1 MKATRALVTAL
12 RSTAARLEQG
22 SRYQWGHFGM
32 CNCGH
37 LVETVCGIAPA
48 RIHELALDGTGDWEA
63 IANAYCPTSGYA
75 IDDVVAQLLALGM
88 TTQDIGHLEKLDDPA
103 VLDALPGGKRWLQRN
118 HREDVVAYMRAWSDL
133 LEPAIVDDELA
144 DVRLSA

>member
-1 MKATRALVTAL
+1 MAHASRVLVTAL
-12 RSTAARLEQG
+12 RSTAARLDLG
-22 SRYQWGHFGM
+22 SPYQWGHLGM

-48 RIHELALDGTGDWEA
+48 QIHRIALDGTGDWEA

-75 IDDVVAQLLALGM
+75 IDDVVTELLALGLS
-88 TTQDIGHLEKLDDPA
+88 TADIGHLEKLDDPA
-103 VLDALPGGKRWLQRN
+103 VLAALPGGRRWLRRN
-118 HREDVVAYMRAWSDL
+118 QREDVVAYMRAWADV
-133 LEPAIVDDELA
+133 LEAAIVED

>member
-1 MKATRALVTAL
+1 MPSPAVVIAL
-12 RSTAARLEQG
+12 RATAARLDRG
-22 SRYQWGHFGM
+22 APYQWGHFGM

-75 IDDVVAQLLALGM
+75 IDDVITTLLELGL
-88 TTQDIGHLEKLDDPA
+88 TTDDLSHLEKLDDPA
-103 VLDALPGGKRWLQRN
+103 VLEALPGGKRWLVRN
-118 HREDVVAYMRAWSDL
+118 QREDVVAYLRAWADL
-133 LEPAIVDDELA
+133 LECSLGEA
-144 DVRLSA
+144 RLSA

>member
-1 MKATRALVTAL
+1 MTSAALAVAL
-12 RSTAARLEQG
+12 RTTADRLDRG
-22 SRYQWGHFGM
+22 SQYQWGHLGM

-48 RIHELALDGTGDWEA
+48 QIHRIALLDGTGDWEA

-88 TTQDIGHLEKLDDPA
+88 TTDDIGHLEKLDDPA
-103 VLDALPGGKRWLQRN
+103 VLAALPGGPRWLRRN
-118 HREDVVAYMRAWSDL
+118 ERADVVAYMHAWSEL
-133 LEPAIVDDELA
+133 LALHD
-144 DVRLSA
+144 DVRLVA